1 MTKTQTMKLAL
12 YTEPLPPSFRWVPTN
27 PWRGTEEFYVQT
39 ATNLVALGHSVTV
52 FYDGADTQL
61 DGVDYVSRSRYRGGF
76 DVVLCCNTP
85 PPALL
90 PGTKHV
96 YWTNLYK
103 DTIERHLWA
112 DAFVAISAFASDQF
126 GVIDSDAGRRQ
137 AAVVPHGLAPEDLQI
152 LPGPK
157 EPIALY
163 SSSMDR
169 GGHMLK
175 ALWDSFGVK
184 DLQGTP
190 IRLVCTEGKLSNAE
204 VRDLYRRS
212 LLWLHP
218 GLGVELFCI
227 SALKAKAAGCL
238 CLYSPV
244 MALGETIGQQS
255 GHVALGSL
263 FWKRRAA
270 GLVREALESGKYKSE
285 EAQISGVGLPSW
297 LTVTTKLESVL
308 KSV

>member
-1 MTKTQTMKLAL
+1 MHKLAI
-12 YTEPLPPSFRWVPTN
+12 YTEPLPPAFRWDPKS

-39 ATNLVALGHSVTV
+39 ASNLVQLGHSVEV
-52 FYDGADTQL
+52 FYDGAEEVVG
-61 DGVDYVSRSRYRGGF
+61 GVHYRPRAQYRGGF
-76 DVVLCCNTP
+76 EAVLCCNTA

-90 PGTKHV
+90 PGVRHV

-112 DAFVAISAFASDQF
+112 DGFVTISSFARDLFGTLKSDL
-126 GVIDSDAGRRQ
+126 VTREAL
-137 AAVVPHGLAPEDLQI
+137 VVPHGLAPEDAQI
-152 LPGPK
+152 LPVKK

-184 DLQGTP
+184 DLEGNP
-190 IRLVCTEGKLSNAE
+190 VRLVCTEGKMTNAE
-204 VRDLYRRS
+204 MRDLYRRS

-238 CLYSPV
+238 CLYSPI
-244 MALGETIGQQS
+244 MALRETIGDH
-255 GHVALGSL
+255 HVALGSL
-263 FWKRRAA
+263 YWKRDAARVVRAA
-270 GLVREALESGKYKSE
+270 LEAGTYKSE

-297 LTVTTKLESVL
+297 LAVTTKLESVL
-308 KSV
+308 LNK